1 MDHLQKEVKAKRK
14 EFRDI
19 ETKLS
24 EHYGEDRALSNKE
37 RERLTERFAEL
48 RSEVIALYTEI
59 VKKEAENELSENKVA
74 YDAPRFGSGR
84 MLSEAAL
91 RNSRLEQFRGCS
103 NPDYKF

>member
-1 MDHLQKEVKAKRK
+1 MLNACVWHPYNKSHKVKAKRK

-37 RERLTERFAEL
+37 REHLTERFAEL

-59 VKKEAENELSENKVA
+59 VKKETENELSENKRVA
-74 YDAPRFGSGR
+74 YDDSRFGSGH
-84 MLSEAAL
+84 MLFEDAL
-91 RNSRLEQFRGCS
+91 W
-103 NPDYKF
+103 K